1 MENTANEHL
10 SLKTI
15 KFVLRSPGIIYG
27 PYRSQSIENVMI
39 QWLVT

>member
-15 KFVLRSPGIIYG
+15 KFVLCSPSTINR